1 MAYFILGSTNGD
13 VTASM
18 ILNNR
23 MKGIKIRL
31 TRDSPILSKLPL
43 RFNVSEKI
51 EKQKHNTGQATIN
64 ATKKTSVKR
73 TFTSVD
79 SNIFFSFDLLLVSN
93 SVYIQPHVEISKNYL
108 SLATLRGEPAIMVS
122 SVPERHS
129 WLLKWTAIQLNNK
142 IIIKT
147 S

>member
-93 SVYIQPHVEISKNYL
+93 SVYIQPHVKISKNYL
-108 SLATLRGEPAIMVS
+108 SLSTLSGALVIMASPVS
-122 SVPERHS
+122 ERHL
-129 WLLKWTAIQLNNK
+129 WLLK
-142 IIIKT
+142 
-147 S
+147 

>member
-1 MAYFILGSTNGD
+1 MAYFILESTNGD

-23 MKGIKIRL
+23 MNGIKIRL

-43 RFNVSEKI
+43 RFKESEKM
-51 EKQKHNTGQATIN
+51 EKIIQHTGQAIIN

-73 TFTSVD
+73 TLTRVD

-108 SLATLRGEPAIMVS
+108 SLATLIGALVIMASPVS
-122 SVPERHS
+122 ERHS
-129 WLLKWTAIQLNNK
+129 WFLMWPVTQ
-142 IIIKT
+142 
-147 S
+147 SE